1 MKKVVA
7 LLSSS
12 LDEDI
17 KFHGI
22 IDRDDMTVIITREM
36 VKKALKEY
44 EDQALESNG
53 YIVETRDN
61 IREVW
66 RLMNENGA
74 DIILLDDR
82 SIDPDAWETKSFY
95 YRCD

>member
-12 LDEDI
+12 LDQNI

-22 IDRDDMTVIITREM
+22 IDRDDIVVIITREM

-44 EDQALESNG
+44 EN
-53 YIVETRDN
+53 IVETHDN
-61 IREVW
+61 ICEVW

-82 SIDPDAWETKSFY
+82 NIDPDDWETKSFY